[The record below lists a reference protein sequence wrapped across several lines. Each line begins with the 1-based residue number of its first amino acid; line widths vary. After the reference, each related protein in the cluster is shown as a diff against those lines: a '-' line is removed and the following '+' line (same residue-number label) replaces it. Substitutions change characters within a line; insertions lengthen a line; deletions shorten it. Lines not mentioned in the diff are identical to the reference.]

1 MRTNYNET
9 SADSYSTTTRA
20 AYYRGAQGIILV
32 YDVSQRETFDSLD
45 EIWLREVEMY
55 ATVPDAIK
63 MVVANK
69 TDLVCGVPGQ
79 GPKSYPILIWWL
91 IFGGLWAQLSDA
103 MTSASRVCA
112 VA

>member
-1 MRTNYNET
+1 MQSSPNPTPP
-9 SADSYSTTTRA
+9 TTRA

-69 TDLVCGVPGQ
+69 TDLVRGVPGQ
-79 GPKSYPILIWWL
+79 GSQI
-91 IFGGLWAQLSDA
+91 LSDPDVV
-103 MTSASRVCA
+103 SDL
-112 VA
+112 